1 VDGHISV
8 TMTKDEKK
16 ALKKNKKAIAS
27 LWISFASTY
36 TVDAMIEATIDD
48 GEIPHW
54 PYGQIHLAL
63 KELYDTYRPKSRL
76 DRIQLDID
84 KLTIKMAD
92 GEHSDVLFEKA
103 MMIQKNYRRR
113 RTNLMCCNGCIECV
127 SNSIYDQDVGD
138 GPRTRRTSSI
148 NCVEEARQ

>member
-1 VDGHISV
+1 
-8 TMTKDEKK
+8 MTKDQKK

-27 LWISFASTY
+27 LRISFASTY

-48 GEIPHW
+48 GEPPQW

-63 KELYDTYRPKSRL
+63 KELYDTYHPKSRL

-92 GEHSDVLFEKA
+92 GEHSDVLFEKV
-103 MMIQKNYRRR
+103 MMVRKKYQRRW
-113 RTNLMCCNGCIECV
+113 TKPTWDELISCV
-127 SNSIYDQDVGD
+127 VTGASSAYQTAVYNQDVGD
-138 GPRTRRTSSI
+138 RPRTRWTSGV
-148 NCVEEARQ
+148 NCIEEARQ